1 MWCFELCVFPRFYI
15 WEILHSTI
23 RKMNKHVLKIHKE
36 LEETKARLARQHKRV
51 SNLFVNFKPSYI
63 SLHADVQTHSWFWEG
78 LIMYD
83 CSGSMSAEVWSA
95 VALRHQKSDAC
106 SWS

>member
-1 MWCFELCVFPRFYI
+1 MWRFELRDFPRFYI

-51 SNLFVNFKPSYI
+51 SNLFVNSRLSYTN
-63 SLHADVQTHSWFWEG
+63 LHADVRTLLVLGRTEY
-78 LIMYD
+78 I
-83 CSGSMSAEVWSA
+83 
-95 VALRHQKSDAC
+95 
-106 SWS
+106 